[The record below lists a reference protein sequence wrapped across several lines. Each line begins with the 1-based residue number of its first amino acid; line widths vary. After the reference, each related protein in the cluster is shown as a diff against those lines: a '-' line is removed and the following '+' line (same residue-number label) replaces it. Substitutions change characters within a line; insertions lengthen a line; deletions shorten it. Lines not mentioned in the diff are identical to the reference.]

1 MSFLLAKLG
10 PVVEPGHRRVSVRGG
25 ESVASVPDSLP
36 RLRDGDLVLL
46 DGDGPPWTVT
56 HQVTRAPWPAQLPQ
70 DVDTMRRARR
80 APVTAVLGGILSSTG
95 TWTIDPEGR
104 PCEVGFGR
112 SGGPVFAI
120 VNYSGWK
127 LSDLER
133 GAAEIV
139 PCFVDGHELWI
150 VTAKAVSAPPVPA
163 PTPIPR
169 SPSPPPVYVSG
180 YGGFGSR
187 PAAPEAPPAPLPW
200 QPPPPPAEVP
210 FDLRLHF
217 GDLEFLD
224 GSVQFRVREQVLTVE
239 TDLAHEVY
247 NDVREDLDNDLPEG
261 VRAVGT
267 LHRDGDARCE
277 LRGLE
282 RLATI
287 FRRVKR
293 ARFIRGA
300 LDAPGWLDAEDL
312 ATKNPDG
319 GGGDPSAVLDIP
331 EFNFERRAEA
341 FRRMFQARAPGEPVR
356 VLPGRAVVV
365 ALVAADG
372 GPPWFAWEK
381 TTGDYATY
389 LFRPSDHGQRDR
401 MLAWTEDRENRRR
414 DLLADKA
421 LRAELG
427 FVVRVMHRDA
437 RGDELAG
444 WWRRLSR
451 AIGGPRA

>member
-10 PVVEPGHRRVSVRGG
+10 PVVEPGLRQVSVRGG

-36 RLRDGDLVLL
+36 RLQQGDLVLI
-46 DGDGPPWTVT
+46 DGAGPPWRVAHTVT
-56 HQVTRAPWPAQLPQ
+56 HTPWPAQLPD

-80 APVTAVLGGILSSTG
+80 APVTAMLGGILSSTG
-95 TWTIDPEGR
+95 TWTVDPEGR

-120 VNYSGWK
+120 INYSGWK

-139 PCFVDGHELWI
+139 PCSVGGHELWI
-150 VTAKAVSAPPVPA
+150 VTAKAVSAPPAPE

-169 SPSPPPVYVSG
+169 APPAAPVYASG
-180 YGGFGSR
+180 HGGFGFR

-200 QPPPPPAEVP
+200 QPPPPPVEVP

-217 GDLEFLD
+217 RDLTFQD
-224 GSVQFRVREQVLTVE
+224 GSVQFRFREQVLTVE
-239 TDLAHEVY
+239 TDLAREVY
-247 NDVREDLDNDLPEG
+247 NDVRQDLDNELPEG

-267 LHRDGDARCE
+267 LHRDGSARCE

-282 RLATI
+282 KLATI
-287 FRRVKR
+287 FHRVKR
-293 ARFIRGA
+293 ARFIRAA
-300 LDAPGWLDAEDL
+300 LDATGWLDAEDL
-312 ATKNPDG
+312 AAKNPAGAG
-319 GGGDPSAVLDIP
+319 GGPSAVLDIP

-341 FRRMFQARAPGEPVR
+341 FRRMFTARAPGEPVR

-372 GPPWFAWEK
+372 GRPWFAWEK

-389 LFRPSDHGQRDR
+389 LFRPSDDEQRDR
-401 MLAWTEDRENRRR
+401 MLAWTEDRESRRR

-421 LRAELG
+421 LRRELG

-451 AIGGPRA
+451 AIGGSGA